1 MTITTTKLVD
11 DNFKI
16 ITNANGVGGEF
27 QQKLV
32 DVVNSNNASSEPKV
46 SIANMQYEIIGTGNL
61 TVYFKND
68 TTKKIELS
76 GRGNWGLKPDEKKI
90 EDPIGDISLNSDDTV
105 TKYNL
110 VIETHKEAGYK

>member
-11 DNFKI
+11 NNNKI
-16 ITNANGVGGEF
+16 IVNSNGIGGEF

-32 DVVNSNNASSEPKV
+32 DVVGSNN
-46 SIANMQYEIIGTGNL
+46 ANMQYEILGTGNL

-68 TTKKIELS
+68 TTKQVVIS
-76 GRGNWGLKPDEKKI
+76 GRGNWGLKPDEDKI
-90 EDPIGDISLNSDDTV
+90 MDAIGDISLNSDDTV
-105 TKYNL
+105 TKYNI